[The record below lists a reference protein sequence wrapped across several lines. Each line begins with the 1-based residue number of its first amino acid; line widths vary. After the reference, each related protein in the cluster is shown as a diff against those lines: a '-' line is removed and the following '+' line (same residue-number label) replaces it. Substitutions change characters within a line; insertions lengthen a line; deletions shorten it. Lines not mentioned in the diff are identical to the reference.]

1 MGSTWLQPHPLSTE
15 LDESEMPP
23 TTPVDENECRITK
36 CERMC
41 KYVLGKWK
49 VIAFGQ
55 VLAFWLVSA
64 GNFSPPVIMRD
75 KQHTRAYFLTNVI
88 RYRVAQCLG
97 FNRNG
102 AVKVE
107 LGL

>member
-55 VLAFWLVSA
+55 VLAFWLVRRWYT
-64 GNFSPPVIMRD
+64 FFTTLFFV
-75 KQHTRAYFLTNVI
+75 V
-88 RYRVAQCLG
+88 V
-97 FNRNG
+97 
-102 AVKVE
+102 
-107 LGL
+107 

>member
-1 MGSTWLQPHPLSTE
+1 
-15 LDESEMPP
+15 MPP
-23 TTPVDENECRITK
+23 TTPVDENESRITK

-41 KYVLGKWK
+41 AYVLGKWK

-64 GNFSPPVIMRD
+64 GKFSPPVIMRD
-75 KQHTRAYFLTNVI
+75 KHHTRAYFLTNVI

-107 LGL
+107 HGL